1 MVSAAIV
8 LPQTPCLLYTSDA
21 ADDLTRVDLGG
32 RFGDRPLNPISWQD
46 EAGTTEM
53 LISDGIQTRAQLLG
67 MESKS
72 VGDPYVLMR
81 SAYEQRRRYQ
91 INDGIVV
98 DLFLD
103 DPVLDDPSAAQ

>member
-1 MVSAAIV
+1 
-8 LPQTPCLLYTSDA
+8 
-21 ADDLTRVDLGG
+21 
-32 RFGDRPLNPISWQD
+32 
-46 EAGTTEM
+46 
-53 LISDGIQTRAQLLG
+53 
-67 MESKS
+67 MEPKS

-103 DPVLDDPSAAQ
+103 DPFLDDPSVAQ